1 VIKNVKEDFNTYM
14 GQVYEEIVKQCIRR
28 LKLPFKPL
36 KVGGWWKKGVE
47 IDVVALDRKEKK
59 AVLLEVKWKNINR
72 KEAYK
77 ILAELE
83 EKGKELP
90 YPTKYY
96 GLVGLDI
103 DSREDLEKDGYLVYE
118 LKDLVKPNTYSV
130 NLPK

>member
-1 VIKNVKEDFNTYM
+1 MKNIGLALLM
-14 GQVYEEIVKQCIRR
+14 CR
-28 LKLPFKPL
+28 LNYFPVPR
-36 KVGGWWKKGVE
+36 E
-47 IDVVALDRKEKK
+47 
-59 AVLLEVKWKNINR
+59 NINR

-118 LKDLVKPNTYSV
+118 LKDLVKLNTYSV